1 MIQTGEVRNN
11 RNIIQIDIELLV
23 DMSSPDLLSDTLDIP
38 LHLQLSQTTPN
49 TSQLWE
55 FISMDFVEWLLVS
68 DSFMDILVVID
79 QLTK

>member
-1 MIQTGEVRNN
+1 MIQTGEARNN

-55 FISMDFVEWLLVS
+55 SISMDFVE
-68 DSFMDILVVID
+68 
-79 QLTK
+79 